1 MWRAIKVVSLA
12 SFLIGCENNDLSK
25 MFFTKPVPAKQVTIV
40 SNENANLGFP
50 ISVDI
55 LVVKD
60 ADLSPVLAEMDTKT
74 WFSQKEYI
82 LPANLGN
89 LEVQSFEIVAGN
101 FEAPLIFSW
110 SDRKEAK
117 SIFVFAQY
125 VNANVGKIRVD
136 QLEAATIK
144 LEHAK
149 MSVANH
155 IP

>member
-1 MWRAIKVVSLA
+1 M
-12 SFLIGCENNDLSK
+12 
-25 MFFTKPVPAKQVTIV
+25 
-40 SNENANLGFP
+40 
-50 ISVDI
+50 
-55 LVVKD
+55 
-60 ADLSPVLAEMDTKT
+60 
-74 WFSQKEYI
+74 
-82 LPANLGN
+82 PANLGN